1 MTASSAWDHFTANWK
16 TTVAGLLNTIVALTA
31 AGFFA
36 PNPIINTKVSG
47 YLLAISGMANILLH
61 VIMADGTQTTVN
73 LPANAAPMQIN
84 VPPNST
90 TTVKTPEKP

>member
-1 MTASSAWDHFTANWK
+1 VTASSALEHFTANWK

-61 VIMADGTQTTVN
+61 VLMEDGTQTTVN
-73 LPANAAPMQIN
+73 MPPTAAPMQMNI
-84 VPPNST
+84 PPNST
-90 TTVKTPEKP
+90 TTVQTPQK